1 MFDFEINL
9 VSAPNS
15 AAATNNSTP
24 LVPPAAPTKSSTTA
38 ARELVANQSLSVAS
52 PTALDLSNI
61 ATEERPARPGN
72 GSMLR
77 LERQNATIES
87 PQRADTST
95 ASVNDSIVDAL
106 ERNTSQLR
114 EMFSNLS
121 QHVEEIERKMQEN
134 QERKDTEEV
143 F

>member
-1 MFDFEINL
+1 
-9 VSAPNS
+9 
-15 AAATNNSTP
+15 
-24 LVPPAAPTKSSTTA
+24 
-38 ARELVANQSLSVAS
+38 
-52 PTALDLSNI
+52 
-61 ATEERPARPGN
+61 
-72 GSMLR
+72 MLR